1 MVTSLVLANRSSA
14 TRVPD
19 AAFKKA
25 MAGDGGGG
33 ELADYPISLIVTNNT
48 LVQQWHGERPRHLT
62 LTGPDCDCPSLHTT
76 SLSVQTRSLSSPR
89 ASRCSCTTT

>member
-25 MAGDGGGG
+25 MSGDGGGG
-33 ELADYPISLIVTNNT
+33 ELADYPISLVVTNNT

-62 LTGPDCDCPSLHTT
+62 LTGPDCDCPSFHRA
-76 SLSVQTRSLSSPR
+76 QTRSSSSPR
-89 ASRCSCTTT
+89 ASRCLCTTT

>member
-25 MAGDGGGG
+25 MSGDGGGG

-62 LTGPDCDCPSLHTT
+62 LTGPGCDGRSLHMACC
-76 SLSVQTRSLSSPR
+76 VCRR
-89 ASRCSCTTT
+89 DR